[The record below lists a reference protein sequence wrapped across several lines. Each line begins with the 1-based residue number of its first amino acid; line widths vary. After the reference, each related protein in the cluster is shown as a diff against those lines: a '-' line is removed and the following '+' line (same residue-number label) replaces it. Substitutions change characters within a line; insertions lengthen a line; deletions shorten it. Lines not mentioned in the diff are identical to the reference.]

1 MRTIGR
7 ILLTSLAVLAAGFF
21 FPEEIILRDWTTAI
35 IVAIVLALLN
45 SFVKPLFIL
54 LTIPITLVTL
64 GLFLF
69 AVNAIMIEL
78 ADWIIDEDFQVK
90 NFWWSLVL
98 SLAISLINSLA
109 RDDDK
114 DDRKRSKFEVNN

>member
-21 FPEEIILRDWTTAI
+21 FPEEIQLRDWTTSI
-35 IVAIVLALLN
+35 MVALVLALLN

-69 AVNAIMIEL
+69 TINAIMIEL
-78 ADWIIDEDFQVK
+78 ADWIIGEDFQVK

-109 RDDDK
+109 RDDEK
-114 DDRKRSKFEVNN
+114 ERTARNNKTSF